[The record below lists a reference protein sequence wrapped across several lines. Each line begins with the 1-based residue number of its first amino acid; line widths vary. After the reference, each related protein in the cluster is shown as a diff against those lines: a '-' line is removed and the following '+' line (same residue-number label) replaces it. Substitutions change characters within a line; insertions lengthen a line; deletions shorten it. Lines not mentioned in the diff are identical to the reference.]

1 MAMLRVTTLVL
12 VAALSGFPLGS
23 LLCGAACAPQQ
34 AQAAP
39 DCHGHGDGTDA
50 GAVVTG
56 IHLCDQDASV
66 VPVIGRPAFTLASA
80 GTDAPYDT
88 PSIGAMRPAPSAP
101 VGMFPSE
108 PQRSRVLTAEAVLR
122 I

>member
-1 MAMLRVTTLVL
+1 MLRVLTLAL

-34 AQAAP
+34 TQTAP
-39 DCHGHGDGTDA
+39 DCHEHRDGTDA

-56 IHLCDQDASV
+56 IHLCDQDASA
-66 VPVIGRPAFTLASA
+66 VPVIARLAFTLASG
-80 GTDAPYDT
+80 GTEAPYDA
-88 PSIGAMRPAPSAP
+88 PSIGTMRLAPPAPAWMCP
-101 VGMFPSE
+101 QGR
-108 PQRSRVLTAEAVLR
+108 QRSRVLPAEAILR